1 MEDQVMAENN
11 NTPNVIREKGN
22 TGKTVISSLLI
33 AIAVVLSSAILAY
46 GFVYYKSSQEND
58 IKATGSASVDF
69 ESDLIVW
76 RGNFSQEAAT
86 SRIAYEK
93 IKRDTDLVRDYLKK
107 QGLSDSEMVFNSVD
121 VSRLTEERY
130 NDAGNYIGSFYTGY
144 RLTQNV
150 VISSDKIDTV
160 EDISRNISTLLE
172 SGVEFESYSPEYYK
186 SNLDDVKMELIGKA
200 TENARERIDIMAE
213 YSGAHIGRLKKSELG
228 VVQIT
233 PKNSGTSYYS
243 YDGAFDTS
251 ARYKTAT
258 ITVRLD
264 YDVR

>member
-1 MEDQVMAENN
+1 MEDQVIVENS
-11 NTPNVIREKGN
+11 NTPVAVKEKG
-22 TGKTVISSLLI
+22 GCSKSVISSLLI

-46 GFVYYKSSQEND
+46 GFIYYKSSQEND

-107 QGLSDSEMVFNSVD
+107 QGLDDSEMVFNSVD
-121 VSRLTEERY
+121 VSRLSEERY
-130 NDAGNYIGSFYTGY
+130 NDAGNYIGSYYTGY

-150 VISSDKIDTV
+150 VISSDKLNVV

-186 SNLDDVKMELIGKA
+186 TNLDDVKMELIGKA
-200 TENARERIDIMAE
+200 TQNARERIDTMAM

-228 VVQIT
+228 VIQIT
-233 PKNSGTSYYS
+233 PTNSGTSYYS

-251 ARYKTAT
+251 SRYKTAT

-264 YDVR
+264 YDVK

>member
-1 MEDQVMAENN
+1 MEDQVMNGSRVESGRNN
-11 NTPNVIREKGN
+11 G
-22 TGKTVISSLLI
+22 GKSVISSLLI
-33 AIAVVLSSAILAY
+33 AVAVVLSSAILAY
-46 GFVYYKSSQEND
+46 GFVYYKTSQDND

-93 IKRDTDLVRDYLKK
+93 IKRDTDLVKEYLKK
-107 QGLSDSEMVFNSVD
+107 QGLDDSEMVFNSVD

-130 NDAGNYIGSFYTGY
+130 NDEGKYMGSYYTGY
-144 RLTQNV
+144 RLTQTV
-150 VISSDKIDTV
+150 VISSGKIDAV

-186 SNLDDVKMELIGKA
+186 TNLDDVKMELIGKA
-200 TENARERIDIMAE
+200 TENARDRIEIMARN
-213 YSGAHIGRLKKSELG
+213 SNAHIGRLKKSELG
-228 VVQIT
+228 VIQIT
-233 PKNSGTSYYS
+233 PQNSGTSSYS

-251 ARYKTAT
+251 SRFKTAT